1 VQRLR
6 PGIPGL
12 SENIRVV
19 SIVGRFL
26 EHTRIYHFRNGGA
39 DEYLIGSADL
49 MKRNLES
56 RVEVVVPIEDPV
68 LQADLSN
75 ILDIQLADDWS
86 GWEMQPDGAY
96 VRRRT
101 PESTGA
107 NASHR
112 KLIELADKRQFEATR
127 LRKRKPKG
135 VARRKV
141 K

>member
-1 VQRLR
+1 
-6 PGIPGL
+6 
-12 SENIRVV
+12 
-19 SIVGRFL
+19 
-26 EHTRIYHFRNGGA
+26 
-39 DEYLIGSADL
+39 

-75 ILDIQLADDWS
+75 ILDIQLTDDWS